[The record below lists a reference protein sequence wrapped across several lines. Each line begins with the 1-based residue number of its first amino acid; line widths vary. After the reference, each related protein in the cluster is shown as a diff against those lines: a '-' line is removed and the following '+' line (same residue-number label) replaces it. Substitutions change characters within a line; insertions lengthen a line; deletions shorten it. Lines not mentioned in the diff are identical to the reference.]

1 MSQTG
6 RARWSRR
13 ESQARTRSRLLDAAE
28 AEFAANGL
36 ERTSIERIAQRAG
49 FTRGAFYSH
58 FAGKTSI
65 ALALLEKRFDG
76 YIDRFAG
83 LLATDEDP
91 QTRARKAGDDYS
103 LMVGRDPAAQQL
115 LFEFAVH
122 ALRDEDFRSE
132 LVVRLRRL
140 REQVTE
146 VFRRRAAD
154 YGIEP
159 PIPLERLTLMTFAS
173 ANGVALAKLLEPE
186 QFDDELYGEL
196 LGILFAG
203 LGAIARRPGER

>member
-1 MSQTG
+1 VSHPAP
-6 RARWSRR
+6 RLSRR
-13 ESQARTRSRLLDAAE
+13 DSQARTRSRLLDAAA

-58 FAGKTSI
+58 FADKTSI
-65 ALALLEKRFDG
+65 ALALLEQRFDG
-76 YIDRFAG
+76 YIDQFARV
-83 LLATDEDP
+83 LATDEDP
-91 QTRARKAGDDYS
+91 EARARKAGNDYS
-103 LMVGRDPAAQQL
+103 MLVSQDPEAQQL
-115 LFEFAVH
+115 LFEFAVY
-122 ALRDEDFRSE
+122 ALRQENFRQE
-132 LVVRLRRL
+132 LTARLRRL
-140 REQVTE
+140 REQVAE

-159 PIPLERLTLMTFAS
+159 PVPLERLTLMTFAS
-173 ANGVALAKLLEPE
+173 ANGVALAQLLEPD

-203 LGAIARRPGER
+203 LGELARRSDQS

>member
-1 MSQTG
+1 MSHPAP
-6 RARWSRR
+6 RLSRR
-13 ESQARTRSRLLDAAE
+13 DSQARTRSRLLDAAA

-58 FAGKTSI
+58 FADKTSI
-65 ALALLEKRFDG
+65 ALALLEQRFDG
-76 YIDRFAG
+76 YIDRFARV
-83 LLATDEDP
+83 LATDEDP
-91 QTRARKAGDDYS
+91 EARARKAANDYS
-103 LMVGRDPAAQQL
+103 MLVSQDPEAQQL
-115 LFEFAVH
+115 LFEFAVY
-122 ALRDEDFRSE
+122 ALRQENFRQE
-132 LVVRLRRL
+132 LTARLRRL
-140 REQVTE
+140 REQVAE

-173 ANGVALAKLLEPE
+173 ANGVALAQLLEPD

-203 LGAIARRPGER
+203 LGELARRSDQS

>member
-1 MSQTG
+1 MSHPAP
-6 RARWSRR
+6 RLSRR
-13 ESQARTRSRLLDAAE
+13 DSQARTRSRLLDAAA

-58 FAGKTSI
+58 FADKTSI
-65 ALALLEKRFDG
+65 ALALLEQRFDG
-76 YIDRFAG
+76 YIDQFARV
-83 LLATDEDP
+83 LATDEDP
-91 QTRARKAGDDYS
+91 EARARKAGNDYS
-103 LMVGRDPAAQQL
+103 MLVSQDPEAQQL
-115 LFEFAVH
+115 LFEFAVY
-122 ALRDEDFRSE
+122 ALRQENFRQE
-132 LVVRLRRL
+132 LTARLRRL
-140 REQVTE
+140 REQVAE

-159 PIPLERLTLMTFAS
+159 PVPLERLTLMTFAS
-173 ANGVALAKLLEPE
+173 ANGVALAQLLEPD

-203 LGAIARRPGER
+203 LGELARRSDQS

>member
-1 MSQTG
+1 VSHPAP
-6 RARWSRR
+6 RLSRR
-13 ESQARTRSRLLDAAE
+13 DSQARTRSRLLDAAA

-58 FAGKTSI
+58 FADKTSI
-65 ALALLEKRFDG
+65 ALALLEQRFDG
-76 YIDRFAG
+76 YIDRFARV
-83 LLATDEDP
+83 LATDEDP
-91 QTRARKAGDDYS
+91 EARARKAANDYS
-103 LMVGRDPAAQQL
+103 MLVSQDPEAQQL
-115 LFEFAVH
+115 LFEFAVY
-122 ALRDEDFRSE
+122 ALRQENFRQE
-132 LVVRLRRL
+132 LTARLRRL
-140 REQVTE
+140 REQVAE

-173 ANGVALAKLLEPE
+173 ANGVALAQLLEPD

-203 LGAIARRPGER
+203 LGELARRSDQS